1 MFILLADFWSLLLV
15 VPGRVFSPMSFTGAE
30 AQTRCLCFSQLVRTW
45 SVGVYNF
52 RVCSIVPGMMI
63 PVECIN
69 TMAMVW
75 VTPENDENNG
85 LLLPSSLA
93 GIDDKPLDLPI
104 GTHFWLKPSG
114 TVPSKFTAPVTRD
127 DLICLE
133 SFEGRTGLAASLA
146 FCIARWIL
154 HQFDHFCC
162 KMVFIHVWLVS
173 GCSSGQNHTQPKSW
187 AVRRGVDGSKSCYP
201 GENNMSFQMDD
212 RSRKNGTSSIDPSQ
226 HWFLET
232 PSHKHSKNWP
242 ITTVWTPSP
251 KFLSLDCWNF
261 WYGSVSCR
269 IGKTAIWTHHIVWH
283 VHVSFALVSPS
294 PPAAAVIWA
303 TVDRWMTQEARV
315 AHEEFDMKRKNGHQV
330 NRYMYRQAFG
340 W

>member
-1 MFILLADFWSLLLV
+1 M
-15 VPGRVFSPMSFTGAE
+15 AE
-30 AQTRCLCFSQLVRTW
+30 AQTGCLCFSQLVRTL

-75 VTPENDENNG
+75 VAPENDENNR
-85 LLLPSSLA
+85 LLLPRSLA

-114 TVPSKFTAPVTRD
+114 TVPSKFTAPVTRG

-146 FCIARWIL
+146 FAPQGGFCIILIISVVRWSSST
-154 HQFDHFCC
+154 
-162 KMVFIHVWLVS
+162 S
-173 GCSSGQNHTQPKSW
+173 GCSSGQNHNQPKSW

-226 HWFLET
+226 HWFEG
-232 PSHKHSKNWP
+232 PP
-242 ITTVWTPSP
+242 
-251 KFLSLDCWNF
+251 NF
-261 WYGSVSCR
+261 WKHHPISTVRIDPSQQCGLLPRNSCPL
-269 IGKTAIWTHHIVWH
+269 IVGIFDTARFHVELVRPPFGHTTFFDTSTFHLPWFLHHH
-283 VHVSFALVSPS
+283 LQP
-294 PPAAAVIWA
+294 
-303 TVDRWMTQEARV
+303 Q
-315 AHEEFDMKRKNGHQV
+315 
-330 NRYMYRQAFG
+330 
-340 W
+340 

>member
-226 HWFLET
+226 HWFEG
-232 PSHKHSKNWP
+232 PP
-242 ITTVWTPSP
+242 
-251 KFLSLDCWNF
+251 NF
-261 WYGSVSCR
+261 WKHHPISTVRIDPSRQCELLPRNSCPL
-269 IGKTAIWTHHIVWH
+269 IVGIFDTARSHVELVRPPFGHTILFDTSTFHLPWFLHHH
-283 VHVSFALVSPS
+283 LQP
-294 PPAAAVIWA
+294 
-303 TVDRWMTQEARV
+303 Q
-315 AHEEFDMKRKNGHQV
+315 
-330 NRYMYRQAFG
+330 
-340 W
+340 